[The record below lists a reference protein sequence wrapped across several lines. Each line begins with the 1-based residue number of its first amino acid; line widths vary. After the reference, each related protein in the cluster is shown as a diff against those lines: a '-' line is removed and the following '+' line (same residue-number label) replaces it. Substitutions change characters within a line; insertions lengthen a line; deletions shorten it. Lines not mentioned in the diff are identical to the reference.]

1 MRRIALTEYDLLYVP
16 PMSMVWE
23 VGLESKSVFLRSC
36 WCSWRNLEGDV
47 ETMKQIL
54 AMTNW
59 GESEKVQQQM
69 KEVLDYMNTLAEE
82 D

>member
-1 MRRIALTEYDLLYVP
+1 MLTEYDLLCVP

-47 ETMKQIL
+47 ETMKQ
-54 AMTNW
+54 
-59 GESEKVQQQM
+59 QQM